1 MIPQLST
8 LQYIYKVTLQYS
20 YILQQQLFLAF
31 LVVNILPISYADRR
45 LTRMDNGSV
54 NSSNIKYMINGMVR
68 RDTVM
73 SVMLSIKMLIA
84 FWV

>member
-31 LVVNILPISYADRR
+31 HVVNILPISYADRR

-54 NSSNIKYMINGMVR
+54 NSSNIKYMISGMVR

-73 SVMLSIKMLIA
+73 SVMLTIKMLIA
-84 FWV
+84 F